1 VCGAYYGVL
10 LYAELVGAEA
20 GCRTPRARIT
30 KLGRSPTSGKLV
42 FSFSFLF
49 FFCCLF
55 SFLKESFLKI

>member
-1 VCGAYYGVL
+1 VEGNVTRVL

-49 FFCCLF
+49 FSVVCFLF
-55 SFLKESFLKI
+55 

>member
-1 VCGAYYGVL
+1 VL

-49 FFCCLF
+49 FLLF
-55 SFLKESFLKI
+55 VFFFKRIFFKNLNICKKN